1 MKKQTG
7 FTLIELMIVVAIV
20 AVLAAI
26 ALPAYQKYTAKAKFT
41 EVVSATGPLKQQ
53 VELCYFDTQN
63 ITLCDNAATGAGWKI
78 NNAGANNATN
88 GFVASVTV
96 TDGVITATAVGAA
109 GAGAVRGLE
118 GQQIILTPTAA
129 NGAITWAITG
139 TCKTD
144 SLC

>member
-53 VELCYFDTQN
+53 VELCYFDTQK
-63 ITLCDNAATGAGWKI
+63 ITDCDSGASGAGWTI
-78 NNAGANNATN
+78 TNAGANGSFVSKVEVDN
-88 GFVASVTV
+88 GGVT
-96 TDGVITATAVGAA
+96 GTAVGASN
-109 GAGAVRGLE
+109 GAVSGLQ
-118 GQQIILTPTAA
+118 GQTIILSPTAS
-129 NGAITWAITG
+129 NGAITWAVTG
-139 TCKTD
+139 TCKGD
-144 SLC
+144 SMC

>member
-53 VELCYFDTQN
+53 VELCYFDTQD
-63 ITLCDNAATGAGWKI
+63 ITKCDNGASGAGWTI
-78 NNAGANNATN
+78 TNAGANG
-88 GFVASVTV
+88 GFVSKVEVADGKVT
-96 TDGVITATAVGAA
+96 GTAVGAA
-109 GAGAVRGLE
+109 NGAVSGLQ
-118 GQQIILTPTAA
+118 GQTIELSPSAA
-129 NGAITWAITG
+129 NGAITWAVSG
-139 TCKTD
+139 SCKTD
-144 SLC
+144 GMC